1 MEMWPSKDPDFVAF
15 VDHHIGQGDIED
27 PEEGSVYT
35 EKNQRHLEHVRD
47 AFGYW
52 VNLPKETWW

>member
-52 VNLPKETWW
+52 VNLPK